1 MPIAFVFI
9 NSEPKAMPF
18 VLEEVKKI
26 REVDES
32 AMVYG
37 NFDIMAKVRTETMKN
52 LKQVIS
58 WRIRTLPKVLST
70 VTTLVVEKE

>member
-26 REVDES
+26 REVDET
-32 AMVYG
+32 AMVHG
-37 NFDIMAKVRTETMKN
+37 NFDITAKVRTETMGN

-70 VTTLVVEKE
+70 VITLVVEKE